1 MQKNEAKEIIEKCFE
16 NPYNEENFKDFI
28 INIFKNNLA
37 IKNENF
43 QGAYIKNAFSDYV
56 KSYKRL
62 FKYQS
67 PDIYQDKIDILAVNL
82 KNSQTIQKSR
92 TLQRN
97 FIASYLEQRD
107 KDAVLVAFYSDK
119 NLSEWKFSLVLRKL
133 NLEDGDV
140 KSEFSSPKRMS
151 FLLGKN
157 EKTHTAKK
165 QFLPILENDDLQTNL
180 KNLEEAFSVEKVT
193 KEFFEQYKELF
204 LALKEKIEQILSNN
218 QALEQYF
225 KDKQISAINFAKKTL
240 GQIVFLYF
248 LQKKGWFGVKNGEP
262 WGSGDKNFLRGYF
275 EKNHQS
281 KNFFKQ
287 CLEPLFYEALA
298 VNRDDKNAVY
308 EKIDN
313 LRFPFLNGGLF
324 EPINGY
330 NWEANNIN
338 LPNQIF
344 SNDDSTKEGDIGNG
358 ILDIFDRYNFTV
370 NENEPL
376 EQEVAVDPE
385 MLGKVFENLLE
396 IKDRK
401 SKGAFYTPREIVHYM
416 CQESL
421 INYLHHHSTLP
432 IEQLTNFIKNKSL
445 ENIENSALKIDSL
458 LENIKVCDPA
468 VGSGAFMLGMLN
480 EIVNARLALTKI
492 NNNNLG
498 EYHLKLNTI
507 ENSLYGVDIEASAVD
522 IAKLRLW
529 LALVVE
535 EEEPSPLPNLDYKIM
550 QGNSLLEEYEGIKL
564 FDSKIVSEIADLF
577 DSSIKKISDK
587 KVELQDKI
595 KDYFSQNDKAKKTR
609 LKGEIDELKYQL
621 IEATLISQNK
631 QDKILEIQKLQQ
643 ANSQP
648 FFLWKLEFSDIFSGK
663 NAGFDIVIGN
673 PPYIQL
679 QKDGGSLAKMYEKS
693 KFESFARA
701 GDIYCLF
708 YEFGLSLLKPN
719 AHLVFITSNKW
730 MRAGYGEKLRN
741 FLSQKTNPKILIDLG
756 PGVFET
762 ATVDTN
768 ILLYQ
773 KKSFIKNNLQNLDN
787 SSIGINCLSSTIKE
801 NLTKTNQKLEDY
813 LAKNHL
819 YLKKFSGE
827 SWIISNQIEAKI
839 KAKIEA
845 VGVKLK
851 DWDIKINRGVLTG
864 FNEAFIID
872 TKTKEELCLADP
884 KSAEII
890 KPILRGRDI
899 SRYSAKWAGLWVINS
914 HNGYKKSSFKN
925 SPINV
930 EKDYPAIFEYL
941 KKFQNQLEKRADKGE
956 HWSNL
961 RNCAYLEE
969 FEKEKIVYSEIV
981 RQPQF
986 HYDEKKYFPEAT
998 SFLITGKDIKF
1009 LVSILNS
1016 KPFTY
1021 FFNHFYAGGGL
1032 GDEGFRYKKKFLEV
1046 CPIPQIPVVS
1056 QAPFIAIV
1064 DEILAI
1070 TNKLDY
1076 NPSFPTARQKE
1087 LEAQID
1093 EMVCDLYQLDEEE
1106 RKLVLN
1112 C

>member
-1 MQKNEAKEIIEKCFE
+1 MNYKEAKEILEKTFNQE
-16 NPYNEENFKDFI
+16 KFNEDNFTNFLHNLFAKEIALEPKNISINEPYSQIISSAKIIGNFVDKNSKNISLIIVNLASGKEISRSRTFQRDFI
-28 INIFKNNLA
+28 
-37 IKNENF
+37 
-43 QGAYIKNAFSDYV
+43 V
-56 KSYKRL
+56 KVL
-62 FKYQS
+62 QAT
-67 PDIYQDKIDILAVNL
+67 YQDYA
-82 KNSQTIQKSR
+82 
-92 TLQRN
+92 
-97 FIASYLEQRD
+97 
-107 KDAVLVAFYSDK
+107 LVAFVAGDQE
-119 NLSEWKFSLVLRKL
+119 NWRFSLVKL
-133 NLEDGDV
+133 EYAVNENYDV
-140 KSEFSSPKRMS
+140 KKKVSSAKRYS

-157 EKTHTAKK
+157 EGSHTVKSRF
-165 QFLPILENDDLQTNL
+165 QPILESKKTTIAEIEQ
-180 KNLEEAFSVEKVT
+180 AFNIET
-193 KEFFEQYKELF
+193 ITDEFFKRYKELF
-204 LALKEKIEQILSNN
+204 LTLKEQIEQILANN
-218 QALEQYF
+218 KALAQYF
-225 KDKQISAINFAKKTL
+225 DNKQIFAINFAKKTL

-248 LQKKGWFGVKNGEP
+248 LQKKGWFGVKNGKP
-262 WGSGDKNFLRGYF
+262 WGSGDKNFLRNYF
-275 EKNHQS
+275 DKNKEN

-298 VNRDDKNAVY
+298 VNRDDKMQVY

-330 NWEANNIN
+330 DWQQDLH
-338 LPNQIF
+338 LPNNLF
-344 SNDDSTKEGDIGNG
+344 SNTQKTTEGDIGDG

-416 CQESL
+416 CQETL
-421 INYLHHHSTLP
+421 INYLHNHSDLP

-445 ENIENSALKIDSL
+445 ESVENSALKIDSL
-458 LENIKVCDPA
+458 LENVKVCDPA

-480 EIVNARLALTKI
+480 EIVNARLQINKI
-492 NNNNLG
+492 LSKNCD
-498 EYHLKLNTI
+498 EYDLKFHTI
-507 ENSLYGVDIEASAVD
+507 ANSIYGVDLDSGAVE

-535 EEEPSPLPNLDYKIM
+535 EEEPSPLPNLDHKIM

-564 FDSKIVSEIADLF
+564 FDNQKVVEIADLF
-577 DSSIKKISDK
+577 DGSAKKISDK
-587 KVELQDKI
+587 RIELQDKI
-595 KDYFSQNDKAKKTR
+595 KNYFSQNDKAKKTQ
-609 LKGEIDELKYQL
+609 LKGEINQLKYRL
-621 IEATLISQNK
+621 IEATLTSQNK
-631 QDKILEIQKLQQ
+631 EDKILEIQKLQQ

-648 FFLWKLEFSDIFSGK
+648 FFLWKLEFSDVFSGE

-679 QKDGGSLAKMYEKS
+679 QKDGGKLAKIYEKS
-693 KFESFARA
+693 KFESFAKS

-719 AHLVFITSNKW
+719 AHLAFITSNKW
-730 MRAGYGEKLRN
+730 MRAGYGEKLRS

-773 KKSFIKNNLQNLDN
+773 KNLLQKNNAQNLDN
-787 SSIGINCLSSTIKE
+787 SSVAVNCFASTIKE

-819 YLKKFSGE
+819 YLQNFSGE

-839 KAKIEA
+839 KAKIEKI
-845 VGVKLK
+845 GVKLK
-851 DWDIKINRGVLTG
+851 DWDVKINYGIKTG

-872 TKTKEELCLADP
+872 TKTKEELCFADP

-899 SRYSAKWAGLWVINS
+899 SRYSAKWAGLWIIIAKYLS
-914 HNGYKKSSFKN
+914 HQFL
-925 SPINV
+925 
-930 EKDYPAIFEYL
+930 EKDYPAIFAHL
-941 KKFQNQLEKRADKGE
+941 QKFQNQLQKRGQCTNKGGYGQH
-956 HWSNL
+956 HWLELDN
-961 RNCAYLEE
+961 NPTDEYLGQ
-969 FEKEKIVYSEIV
+969 FEKEKIVWQRITQEPSFYLSPSGQFVLDSMAFLSSFSSE
-981 RQPQF
+981 
-986 HYDEKKYFPEAT
+986 
-998 SFLITGKDIKF
+998 LGKFI
-1009 LVSILNS
+1009 LSILNS
-1016 KPFTY
+1016 KLVKYWVSKNVHQYGTTGY
-1021 FFNHFYAGGGL
+1021 RLSNQYV
-1032 GDEGFRYKKKFLEV
+1032 EQI
-1046 CPIPQIPVVS
+1046 PIPQIPTAS
-1056 QAPFIAIV
+1056 QAPFITIV

-1070 TNKLDY
+1070 TNKPDY
-1076 NPSFPTARQKE
+1076 NPDFPPARQKE
-1087 LEAQID
+1087 LEAKID

-1106 RKLVLN
+1106 RKVVLGS
-1112 C
+1112 